1 MMRTTTAVNS
11 SYSKSE
17 GENALIMSNITNEL
31 LSFVK
36 TKFTSKQRDI
46 DLTPDFD
53 LLISGLVDSHG
64 VLRIATFMEKSYQIK
79 IPPRDIVIEH
89 FRSVD
94 AMTQYLEKRLA

>member
-1 MMRTTTAVNS
+1 MIKTS
-11 SYSKSE
+11 
-17 GENALIMSNITNEL
+17 NAQHEL
-31 LSFVK
+31 LNFIRGKFV
-36 TKFTSKQRDI
+36 TARQEI
-46 DLTPDFD
+46 DLTANFD

-64 VLRIATFMEKSYQIK
+64 VLRIAAFMEKTFQIK